1 MCGIVGFLSFNKEK
15 NQDLLIDLESAIKT
29 LNHRGPDCQLIEQ
42 PDDNIGV
49 AHARLSIIDT
59 SEAANQ
65 PMSAYDNRYTIV
77 FNGEIYNYQS
87 LKSQLEKDK
96 QEVFK
101 TLSDTEVILR
111 MFHHYGEDC
120 VNSFNGFFAFAIYD
134 KEKKETFIARDRMG
148 IKPLLYTQT
157 EEHFLFAS
165 EMKALLAFKIAK
177 EIDFV
182 SLQQYFQFNYIPTPS
197 TIFKGVFKLK
207 PGHSLT
213 IKENGELSE
222 DCYYKIPYSK
232 DYSKITYKDAQKELV
247 KQLDESVQRRLVS
260 DVPLGSF
267 LSGGIDSS
275 VIATLASRHVDKLN
289 TFSVG
294 FSDNPYFDET
304 AYANLVAK
312 KIKSNHTVFSLSN
325 NDLYEDLHNILDYI
339 DEPFADSS
347 AIPVYILSK
356 RTREHVTV
364 ALSGDGADEIFGGYN
379 KHQAEYLVQQNS
391 LVNSLISMG
400 SPIWDKLPKSRHS
413 KMGNV
418 IRQLDRFAQGR
429 KLDTPERYWRWC
441 SFTPENYAQ
450 KLLKTDIS
458 KLESEYKDRKSSIL
472 QNFTANGDINETLY
486 TDMQLVLVN
495 DMLTKVDLMSMA
507 NSLEVRV
514 PFLDHELVNFAFQLP
529 AEYKVSK
536 DGRKRILKD
545 AFREVLPTELY
556 SRNKMG
562 FEVPLLQ
569 WFKSDLKS
577 LILDDLLLDE
587 FIEEQ
592 NIFNI
597 DTIRGLKKQLFSS
610 NPGEIH
616 AQIWALI
623 VFQTWYKKYMI

>member
-148 IKPLLYTQT
+148 IKPLLYMQT

>member
-275 VIATLASRHVDKLN
+275 VIATLASRHVDKSN

-441 SFTPENYAQ
+441 TFTPENYAQ

>member
-441 SFTPENYAQ
+441 TFTPENYAQ

>member
-1 MCGIVGFLSFNKEK
+1 MYAHKFSKNIGSKAIIFYFYLELLLMCGIVGFLSFNKEK
-15 NQDLLIDLESAIKT
+15 NQDLLIDLECAIKT
-29 LNHRGPDCQLIEQ
+29 LNLRGPDCQLIEQ
-42 PDDNIGV
+42 PDDNVGV

-197 TIFKGVFKLK
+197 TIFKGVYKLK

-312 KIKSNHTVFSLSN
+312 KIKSNHTVFSL
-325 NDLYEDLHNILDYI
+325 
-339 DEPFADSS
+339 
-347 AIPVYILSK
+347 
-356 RTREHVTV
+356 
-364 ALSGDGADEIFGGYN
+364 
-379 KHQAEYLVQQNS
+379 
-391 LVNSLISMG
+391 
-400 SPIWDKLPKSRHS
+400 
-413 KMGNV
+413 
-418 IRQLDRFAQGR
+418 
-429 KLDTPERYWRWC
+429 
-441 SFTPENYAQ
+441 
-450 KLLKTDIS
+450 
-458 KLESEYKDRKSSIL
+458 
-472 QNFTANGDINETLY
+472 
-486 TDMQLVLVN
+486 
-495 DMLTKVDLMSMA
+495 
-507 NSLEVRV
+507 
-514 PFLDHELVNFAFQLP
+514 
-529 AEYKVSK
+529 
-536 DGRKRILKD
+536 
-545 AFREVLPTELY
+545 
-556 SRNKMG
+556 
-562 FEVPLLQ
+562 
-569 WFKSDLKS
+569 
-577 LILDDLLLDE
+577 
-587 FIEEQ
+587 
-592 NIFNI
+592 
-597 DTIRGLKKQLFSS
+597 
-610 NPGEIH
+610 
-616 AQIWALI
+616 
-623 VFQTWYKKYMI
+623 